1 MKCPDESTLMLLADE
16 ELDASAAVSVQE
28 HVGRCAACRA
38 RLADL
43 REERGALVEALGRGM
58 LDERIA
64 APAPAGMERATSSGW
79 WALTPLAA
87 AVSIVVGVTVWA
99 MALTM
104 TLQVPLFLEWV
115 SPFHASGRLTWLFAG
130 TVAVVEGS
138 ALLVSIVTVVNQAA
152 AGFLLLLLGMLVFPI
167 RAWRATM
174 PALLAMTF
182 GAVAVPAEAYVVRAS
197 EDTVVVSADETI
209 DDALFARGRRVIV
222 DGVVTGDVV
231 AGATS
236 VVIRGTVRGSVIS
249 WSQSLD
255 LEGEVGG
262 SVFTGA
268 QFVTVQG
275 RIGGNLYTFSQE
287 TRIVEEGRVGRGVA
301 SYSNVLSIRGEV
313 AHGIRVGGGL
323 VDITGT
329 VRRNV
334 DAAAQRIVVGSGGH
348 IGGVLTAEIGD
359 TNDLRI
365 DSAATLGSEPVVRL
379 ADDRASPSRYLTASF
394 YFRQVLWLVAALIA
408 GRLLLW
414 LAPGAAAVRF
424 ETPAV
429 TLRTLGVGFL
439 CVVATPI
446 AAVMAAITL
455 VGLPVALVALGL
467 WALAIYLAK
476 IPVALFLGRAFLGRR
491 SSRGAAATL
500 LVGLLAV
507 FVAVNLPFVGWVV
520 NLALTLVG
528 VGGLFAWAVA
538 AYRSRGGEP
547 ARI

>member
-104 TLQVPLFLEWV
+104 MLQVPLFLEWV

-182 GAVAVPAEAYVVRAS
+182 AAVAVPAEAYVVRAS

-348 IGGVLTAEIGD
+348 IGGVLTAEIRD

-476 IPVALFLGRAFLGRR
+476 IPVALFLGRAFLGPR
-491 SSRGAAATL
+491 SSQGVAAAL